1 MNFVLEP
8 QPNDEGDGEANNHT
22 SEALNKTLDH
32 AMLVRTF
39 IAHRTHQE
47 LHALQSTGDIA
58 SDAPPYPIQ
67 RNQRPARPSLNSS
80 PILRAPPQPYRLCMP
95 PASHRLR
102 PPTSYPL
109 RPPAYILC
117 ARHEPILCARQ
128 PIFCARHDVVK
139 MMSQHQMPAADPE
152 PERLDETQVKPI
164 QTKVNNKLDPAVPV
178 RMTPSR
184 AVPCGPMRSTNPADS
199 PTTATL

>member
-102 PPTSYPL
+102 PHQ
-109 RPPAYILC
+109 RAILC
-117 ARHEPILCARQ
+117 ARQPILCTRHEPILTSAPASLSSAPTNEPILCARQ
-128 PIFCARHDVVK
+128 PISSAPPRQEPILCAR
-139 MMSQHQMPAADPE
+139 
-152 PERLDETQVKPI
+152 
-164 QTKVNNKLDPAVPV
+164 
-178 RMTPSR
+178 
-184 AVPCGPMRSTNPADS
+184 
-199 PTTATL
+199 